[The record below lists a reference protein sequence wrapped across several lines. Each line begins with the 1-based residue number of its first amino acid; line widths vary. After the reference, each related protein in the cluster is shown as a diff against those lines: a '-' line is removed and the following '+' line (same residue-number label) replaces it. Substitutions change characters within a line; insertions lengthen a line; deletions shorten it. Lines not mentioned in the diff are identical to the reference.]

1 MPQRQPQPFFLKAMK
16 KQKIPKDLQHLTP
29 FFHDIDLGNGF
40 NTAPEIYRIRGAVNF
55 FFPPL
60 LKLFGGS
67 LKDLRVLDVGCNC
80 GGFSFEASKYGP
92 KEVIGIDADEKNIN
106 QANAI
111 RKYLRTKNVKFLKL
125 NAEEINEKEL
135 GEFDLTILA
144 GILYHLE
151 DPIGVMKRISE
162 VTKSTILVD
171 SHVHYSAGQ
180 DEDIPSWWM
189 LNDMDENDL
198 EGLFV
203 GDETLS
209 IKKYL
214 EFEKQAKIDYSKL
227 QNQFISSPHSERDL
241 EFIQK
246 YISHPPKETS
256 EEYKIGTSSKNNL
269 AFIPNKKALYKLVR
283 YFGFEDILEVVPHR
297 FSTIPYKGKYRI
309 GFFAIRRDKNGPFPI
324 SEYQQKL
331 IDEKTNREK

>member
-1 MPQRQPQPFFLKAMK
+1 MK
-16 KQKIPKDLQHLTP
+16 KIIPQKLKKLGP
-29 FFHDIDLGNGF
+29 FFHDIDLGNGL
-40 NTAPEIYRIRGAVNF
+40 NTAPEIYRMRSATNF

-67 LKDLRVLDVGCNC
+67 LKGLRILDVGCNC

-92 KEVIGIDADEKNIN
+92 KKVIGIDADEKNIK

-111 RKYLRTKNVKFLKL
+111 KKYLRVKNVKFLRFK
-125 NAEEINEKEL
+125 AEEINKKEL
-135 GEFDLTILA
+135 GKFDLTILA

-151 DPIGVMKRISE
+151 DPIGVMKKISE
-162 VTKSTILVD
+162 VTKSTLLID
-171 SHVHYSAGQ
+171 SHVHYNTGQ

-209 IKKYL
+209 VKKYL
-214 EFEKQAKIDYSKL
+214 EFEKQTKINYDKL
-227 QNQFISSPHSERDL
+227 QNQFIPSPHTERDL

-246 YISHPPKETS
+246 YIPHPSQETFKH
-256 EEYKIGTSSKNNL
+256 YKIGASNKSNL
-269 AFIPNKKALYKLVR
+269 ALIPNKKALYKLVR
-283 YFGFEDILEVVPHR
+283 HFGFEDILEIIPHR
-297 FSTIPYKGKYRI
+297 FSAVPYKRKYRI
-309 GFFAIRRDKNGPFPI
+309 GFFAMKRDKNGPFPI
-324 SEYQQKL
+324 SEYQKL
-331 IDEKTNREK
+331 FE